1 METDGVPVL
10 KEQVR
15 WWIGIGEDV
24 TLGSNGVEVP
34 SVAILVVEGSLRF
47 RLHANS
53 VW

>member
-10 KEQVR
+10 KQQVR
-15 WWIGIGEDV
+15 WCIGIDEDV
-24 TLGSNGVEVP
+24 TLGLNGVEVQ
-34 SVAILVVEGSLRF
+34 SVVILVVEGSLRF